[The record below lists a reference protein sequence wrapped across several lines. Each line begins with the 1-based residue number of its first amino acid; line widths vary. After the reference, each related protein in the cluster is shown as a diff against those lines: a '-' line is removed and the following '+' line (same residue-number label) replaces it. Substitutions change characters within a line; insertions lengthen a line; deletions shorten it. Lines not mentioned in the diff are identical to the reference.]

1 MPSKLASTD
10 RHLWRGILPAL
21 VLLIALFAIPI
32 GFTVALSL
40 QGPAEQGIGFANYQL
55 FFSETRL
62 TDALQRSVFL
72 AVSVVLISSTI
83 AYPLAYF
90 LVFRV
95 QTRWRLLLLFML
107 IAPFWT
113 SFTVR
118 AFSWQLVLADS
129 GVIAWL
135 IGQISGLSITLGF
148 LYTMAASIFG
158 LSLFGIMLLTLM
170 LFSVMI
176 TIDQRLIEA
185 NAALGGSEWQAF
197 REIILPLSFPGWA
210 IGAVLTYI
218 IAIGDY
224 AVPTLLGGGFK
235 PVLAQVMLSVV
246 KGTYDLPMAATFA
259 TILVLV
265 IAIGALPL
273 LLLVRHVRLQS

>member
-1 MPSKLASTD
+1 MATD
-10 RHLWRGILPAL
+10 RYLWAGILPAL
-21 VLLIALFAIPI
+21 MLLTALFAIPI
-32 GFTVALSL
+32 GFTIALSF
-40 QGPAEQGIGFANYQL
+40 QGTAEQGAGLANYYL
-55 FFSETRL
+55 FFSEARL
-62 TDALQRSVFL
+62 TDALLRSVLL
-72 AVSVVLISSTI
+72 AVLVVLISSII

-95 QTRWRLLLLFML
+95 HARWRLMLLFLL

-129 GVIAWL
+129 GVIVWL
-135 IGQISGLSITLGF
+135 IEKMTGLSITLGF

-158 LSLFGIMLLTLM
+158 LSLFGVMLLTLM

-185 NAALGGSEWQAF
+185 NSALGGSQWHAF
-197 REIILPLSFPGWA
+197 REIILPLSLPGWA

-259 TILVLV
+259 TILVLLIV
-265 IAIGALPL
+265 IGSLPI
-273 LLLVRHVRLQS
+273 LLLVRHVRLQV

>member
-1 MPSKLASTD
+1 MT
-10 RHLWRGILPAL
+10 
-21 VLLIALFAIPI
+21 LLIALFAVPI
-32 GFTVALSL
+32 IFTIALSF
-40 QGPAEQGIGFANYQL
+40 QGAAEQGVGLANYHA
-55 FFSETRL
+55 FFSEPRL
-62 TDALQRSVFL
+62 TDALLRSVFL
-72 AVSVVLISSTI
+72 AGSVVIISSFI
-83 AYPLAYF
+83 AYPVAYF

-95 QTRWRLLLLFML
+95 RPRWRLLLLFLL

-129 GVIAWL
+129 GVIVWL
-135 IGQISGLSITLGF
+135 IEHVTGLSITLGF
-148 LYTMAASIFG
+148 LYTMAASVFG
-158 LSLFGIMLLTLM
+158 LSLFGVMLITLM

-185 NAALGGSEWQAF
+185 NAALGGSEWHAF
-197 REIILPLSFPGWA
+197 REIILPLSLPGWA
-210 IGAVLTYI
+210 IGAMLTYI

-235 PVLAQVMLSVV
+235 PVLAQVMLSVI

-259 TILVLV
+259 AILVLV
-265 IAIGALPL
+265 IAIGSLPM
-273 LLLVRHVRLQS
+273 LLVRHVRLQG